1 MATHC
6 WRSSYEELLALTD
19 LPTLERRR
27 LHLKLGHLFKV
38 VHHQSF
44 FSNGIII
51 LSLRQHSQ
59 YDSRSLHSLT
69 LQQPFAHAQSYYH
82 SSVPHTISIWSTLPY
97 GVTSAS
103 SCTIFKRLVQSHII
117 IVYSVYCTVS
127 VSPHVYIY
135 ILYLCSCILWVQ
147 PVASANCVSN
157 ANTMHKRNKKNK

>member
-1 MATHC
+1 MHTLIRLYTSLVRPHLEHGCPVWAPYTHRNTEALESMQKFACRMATHC

-44 FSNGIII
+44 ISNGIII

-103 SCTIFKRLVQSHII
+103 SCTI
-117 IVYSVYCTVS
+117 
-127 VSPHVYIY
+127 YI
-135 ILYLCSCILWVQ
+135 
-147 PVASANCVSN
+147 
-157 ANTMHKRNKKNK
+157 